1 MEPWVKIRVLQS
13 HLSAFSSFGRCVLN
27 CSVPPEIP
35 HRGHCF
41 EVQSTF
47 KGNAIA
53 ISLNFQKQK
62 KFTHLSNQWVLPPTV
77 LSSSGK
83 TRKIKGKQTIRVSS
97 FSDWNSV
104 PKLGQLYFSNEDNHT
119 RLGKSIPLWIKNKKN
134 LLERITFKS
143 HQTFLVFTAS
153 TVWWIHNTGGEIL
166 YLANCSSSQ
175 IWGKGR
181 LHPFGQFFDD
191 WTKKVTPVLI
201 SDITYVT
208 QR

>member
-1 MEPWVKIRVLQS
+1 MCLSSWKFCLWRPAWPRVLQS

-27 CSVPPEIP
+27 CSVPPEIL

-41 EVQSTF
+41 EIQSTF

-53 ISLNFQKQK
+53 ISLNFQKQME
-62 KFTHLSNQWVLPPTV
+62 FTHLSNQWVLPPTV

-83 TRKIKGKQTIRVSS
+83 TRKIKGKQKLRISS

-119 RLGKSIPLWIKNKKN
+119 RLGTSVPLWIKNKKN

-143 HQTFLVFTAS
+143 HQTFLVFTAFRL
-153 TVWWIHNTGGEIL
+153 EI
-166 YLANCSSSQ
+166 S
-175 IWGKGR
+175 
-181 LHPFGQFFDD
+181 
-191 WTKKVTPVLI
+191 VLFIINI
-201 SDITYVT
+201 SEKCHLFL
-208 QR
+208 